1 VGYLS
6 RYVEGKMRPQ
16 VEEEIQKLL
25 DAASQEALPDI
36 VPTNPRD
43 VEFVAGIKYHYAH
56 RLLLIVHTSIY

>member
-1 VGYLS
+1 
-6 RYVEGKMRPQ
+6 MRPQ

-43 VEFVAGIKYHYAH
+43 VEFVAGIKYAH
-56 RLLLIVHTSIY
+56 APSPAPALIVHNSCTH

>member
-43 VEFVAGIKYHYAH
+43 VEFVAGIKY
-56 RLLLIVHTSIY
+56 LLLLFF